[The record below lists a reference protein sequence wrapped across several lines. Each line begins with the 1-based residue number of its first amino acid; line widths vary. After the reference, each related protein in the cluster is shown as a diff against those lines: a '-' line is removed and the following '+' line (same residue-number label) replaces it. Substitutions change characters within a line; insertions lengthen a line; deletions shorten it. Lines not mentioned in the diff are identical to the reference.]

1 VELPALVEDET
12 GIMHMDLEFSI
23 KEIKHA
29 VSPPR
34 RAPRRVGH
42 LAEQEHYTN
51 INFLKS
57 KQFSAWPHII
67 PGLFLA
73 EGTKSMY
80 SSSLGGET
88 NIKSQATVF

>member
-1 VELPALVEDET
+1 MELPTLVEDET

-42 LAEQEHYTN
+42 LAEHLASAETAAY
-51 INFLKS
+51 
-57 KQFSAWPHII
+57 KQ
-67 PGLFLA
+67 
-73 EGTKSMY
+73 
-80 SSSLGGET
+80 GET
-88 NIKSQATVF
+88 RQATTVTL